1 MGEPTVELGVAI
13 PTVET
18 VREGLRNLEPFI
30 PQPLATLHQ
39 MSETRQGE
47 KGEYIASVS
56 PDDGNCPALINARLI
71 AACPK
76 MYDFVEL
83 RAKEGDENAQ
93 KILRDMR
100 P

>member
-1 MGEPTVELGVAI
+1 M
-13 PTVET
+13 ET
-18 VREGLRNLEPFI
+18 KEKVTHTPGPWKIEGYSI
-30 PQPLATLHQ
+30 
-39 MSETRQGE
+39 QGE